1 MLTARVRTTGIVE
14 TSFEVE
20 GSDFQVFDTGGERN
34 ERRKW
39 IHCFEGV
46 RGVIFCVMLDDYAKT
61 LFEDQSTNRMVEN
74 LQLFG
79 EIVNSRWFAGTETE
93 VMLVLTGK
101 DLFAESVKLFPIVD
115 QDPAFEDYAGR
126 AGDYDDGVQY
136 FMDNLLA
143 RNQNPDKQIYTHV
156 VNTLDPAQVGAC
168 FESFKDVVLRAEAR
182 DLGTVA

>member
-1 MLTARVRTTGIVE
+1 VE

-20 GSDFQVFDTGGERN
+20 GSSFQVFDTGGERN

-39 IHCFEGV
+39 IHCFESV
-46 RGVIFCVMLDDYAKT
+46 KGVIFCVMLDDYAKT
-61 LFEDQSTNRMVEN
+61 LYEDGSTNRMVEN
-74 LQLFG
+74 LQLFD
-79 EIVNSRWFAGTETE
+79 EIVNSRWFEETE

-101 DLFAESVKLFPIVD
+101 DLFAESVGLFPIAD

-136 FMDNLLA
+136 FMDQLLA

-156 VNTLDPAQVGAC
+156 VNTLDPDQVGAC
-168 FESFKDVVLRAEAR
+168 FESFKDVVLRAEVR
-182 DLGTVA
+182 DPGMVA